1 MKEGTVMGTEAEGR
15 GGEAEGG
22 PGRAE
27 VTDHGA
33 RPKPAGAPAPPQR
46 TGRAEGH
53 NPFPVTCRRLWR
65 WVLSSGQ
72 TMRTAEGGRG
82 SGLGGIIPEAGRGR
96 ARAGFL
102 CRSPRQFF
110 GIRSPG
116 GGPEPTRAK
125 CTDHAVKSVGSYT
138 ACGAVF
144 VRIKQLCDGARNPWI
159 GQGGPRPDANMPGRS
174 PSAGGRPSADR
185 AAESAAR
192 SRRVPRRL

>member
-1 MKEGTVMGTEAEGR
+1 MKGGTVMGTEAEGR

-46 TGRAEGH
+46 TGRAEGR

-82 SGLGGIIPEAGRGR
+82 SGLGGILPEAGRGR
-96 ARAGFL
+96 ARG
-102 CRSPRQFF
+102 
-110 GIRSPG
+110 GIFMPPSS
-116 GGPEPTRAK
+116 
-125 CTDHAVKSVGSYT
+125 AVLRYP
-138 ACGAVF
+138 
-144 VRIKQLCDGARNPWI
+144 L
-159 GQGGPRPDANMPGRS
+159 
-174 PSAGGRPSADR
+174 
-185 AAESAAR
+185 
-192 SRRVPRRL
+192 SRRRPQAHKSQMHGSRCKKRGKLYSLWCCFRADQAAL